1 MLFQRDSAGHQKNQE
16 ITKNIGKPAVV
27 CGEAAEIP
35 LAVSNCGECFQ
46 IAGVIYQ
53 LCNTMLRLLRFICYI
68 FRTEGSSH
76 TKSSK
81 CVGLLNLSIQMLR
94 LCDLWINNKHSDIL
108 NAIV

>member
-16 ITKNIGKPAVV
+16 ITKNIGKPVVV

-53 LCNTMLRLLRFICYI
+53 
-68 FRTEGSSH
+68 
-76 TKSSK
+76 
-81 CVGLLNLSIQMLR
+81 CVIQCLGFFDSFVIYLGLKGVPIQSLV
-94 LCDLWINNKHSDIL
+94 
-108 NAIV
+108 NALAF